1 MSLPTTEGVKN
12 SYPLVRSVVASTD
25 RPPELEEFSAEVTP
39 LCVKCRTKGFV
50 NLACAKIL
58 TDKFILR
65 IDEYSLKVF
74 PVAFA
79 MYNAFYWMDWLW
91 KYIGTCFFEMIS
103 KILEFETINKLEA
116 VRALDRFILRI
127 DKYKHLEDF
136 PFCLCNA
143 QCFLLDC
150 LSLKW
155 YYALVRL
162 PYLWRLCIWLIFKHW
177 SLKQRRRIYKI
188 RNTKMGQ
195 KYWLLPG
202 WR

>member
-1 MSLPTTEGVKN
+1 MSLPTTEGANN
-12 SYPLVRSVVASTD
+12 SYPLVRSVVTSTES
-25 RPPELEEFSAEVTP
+25 PSELEEFSAEVTP

-103 KILEFETINKLEA
+103 KILEFETINKLA
-116 VRALDRFILRI
+116 RGRKSVRQIYFENRHV
-127 DKYKHLEDF
+127 HLEDF
-136 PFCLCNA
+136 PFCLWNA

-150 LSLKW
+150 LSPKW
-155 YYALVRL
+155 YFALVRL

>member
-1 MSLPTTEGVKN
+1 MSLHTTEGAKN
-12 SYPLVRSVVASTD
+12 SYPLVRSVVTSTES
-25 RPPELEEFSAEVTP
+25 PPELEEFSAEVTP

-103 KILEFETINKLEA
+103 KILEFETINKLA
-116 VRALDRFILRI
+116 RGRKSVRQIYFENRHV
-127 DKYKHLEDF
+127 HLEDF
-136 PFCLCNA
+136 PFAFAMRNA
-143 QCFLLDC
+143 FYWIVFLRNDILPWFVYRTCEDYAYDWY
-150 LSLKW
+150 LSIG
-155 YYALVRL
+155 A
-162 PYLWRLCIWLIFKHW
+162 
-177 SLKQRRRIYKI
+177 
-188 RNTKMGQ
+188 
-195 KYWLLPG
+195 
-202 WR
+202 